1 MNPSQILTRIQINI
15 IETISS
21 YRENRNL
28 KKAKKNLWLA
38 RLKVIETDLSIS
50 KEKFEEF
57 FEWVDVKL
65 HGYKVVDKRVGEKQ

>member
-1 MNPSQILTRIQINI
+1 MKTCEILTQFKISI
-15 IETISS
+15 IESISS

>member
-21 YRENRNL
+21 YREKRNL